1 MPALWYGYHQDASCR
16 TRHAHLPALPSGV
29 EGEEVVIILLTGSN
43 DFGLRQACDA
53 LLAEALNKHGAH
65 SIERID
71 AESFDAARLPE
82 LAQGTSLFA
91 SDRLVMLR
99 DASKN
104 KPLWEALGDMAEKVP
119 DEVTLVLIDSSPDKR
134 TRTYKQIQ
142 KHGSVREFPEL
153 NEAELA
159 KWVVA
164 VSESEGA
171 TLDSRTATYLVRQAG
186 TDQWKL
192 WSELQKLIAADTAIT
207 TETIDRLIEPSP
219 QTSVFDLL
227 DSALQGNSAK
237 AMELLGKLKAT
248 EDPYRLFGLV
258 VSQVHTLAVVATA
271 GSKSPDALAKEAGIH
286 PFVVRKMQP
295 LGRSLSYAQ
304 LQGIIS
310 SVAKA
315 DIQMKSTGA
324 DPWTLLEQC
333 LGKIA
338 VRVA

>member
-1 MPALWYGYHQDASCR
+1 M
-16 TRHAHLPALPSGV
+16 
-29 EGEEVVIILLTGSN
+29 IILLTGAN

-53 LLAEALNKHGAH
+53 LVAEALSKHGAH

-71 AESFDAARLPE
+71 AESFDPARLPE

-91 SDRLVMLR
+91 SERLVMLR

-119 DEVTLVLIDSSPDKR
+119 DEVSLVLIDSSPDKR

-153 NEAELA
+153 NEVELA

-164 VSESEGA
+164 TAKAEGA
-171 TLDSRTATYLVRQAG
+171 TLDNRTAMYLVRQAG

-192 WSELQKLIAADTAIT
+192 WSELQKLIAADSTIT
-207 TETIDRLIEPSP
+207 SETIDRLIEPSP
-219 QTSVFDLL
+219 QASVFDLL
-227 DSALQGNSAK
+227 DSALQGNNAK
-237 AMELLGKLKAT
+237 AMDLLGKLKAS

-271 GSKSPDALAKEAGIH
+271 GGKSPDMVAKEGGIH

-295 LGRSLSYAQ
+295 LARSLNYSQ
-304 LQGIIS
+304 LQGIID

-315 DIQMKSTGA
+315 DMQMKSTGA
-324 DPWTLLEQC
+324 DPWTLLEQA

-338 VRVA
+338 SRVS